1 MSRKYELVYVVSPD
15 ATDEQVTEVH
25 TQVEGIVQRMNG
37 QLEKTDNWGRRKLAY
52 EIGRHKEGTY
62 VLEVINGDG
71 ELMKE
76 IDRRLKVTDL
86 VIRHLVV
93 RVDEE
98 QAVVDRT
105 RDRRTETSR
114 RRRVARGLPPD
125 RQPGEGQRG
134 EPDDDRD
141 DRFDMGGEE
150 LR

>member
-15 ATDEQVTEVH
+15 ATDDQVADLH
-25 TQVEGIVQRMNG
+25 TQVEAIIQRMGG

-62 VLEVINGDG
+62 VLEVINGGG

-86 VIRHLVV
+86 VIRHLTV

-98 QAVVDRT
+98 QGVVERM
-105 RDRRTETSR
+105 RAKRSETSR
-114 RRRVARGLPPD
+114 RRRVVRGLPPD

-141 DRFDMGGEE
+141 DRFDMGEE
-150 LR
+150 IR

>member
-1 MSRKYELVYVVSPD
+1 MSRKYELVYIVSPD
-15 ATDEQVTEVH
+15 ATDDQVAELH
-25 TQVEGIVQRMNG
+25 TQVESIIQRMNG

-98 QAVVDRT
+98 QGVVDRT
-105 RDRRTETSR
+105 RTKRSENMR
-114 RRRVARGLPPD
+114 RRRTARGLPPD
-125 RQPGEGQRG
+125 RQAGEGQRG

-150 LR
+150 MR

>member
-1 MSRKYELVYVVSPD
+1 MTRKYELVYVVSPD
-15 ATDEQVTEVH
+15 ATDDQVADLH
-25 TQVEGIVQRMNG
+25 TQVESIIQRMHG

-62 VLEVINGDG
+62 VLEVINGSG

-76 IDRRLKVTDL
+76 IDRRLKVSDL
-86 VIRHLVV
+86 VIRHLTV

-98 QAVVDRT
+98 QAVVERMKA
-105 RDRRTETSR
+105 RRTETSR
-114 RRRVARGLPPD
+114 RRRTARGLPAD

-141 DRFDMGGEE
+141 DRFEMGGEE
-150 LR
+150 IR